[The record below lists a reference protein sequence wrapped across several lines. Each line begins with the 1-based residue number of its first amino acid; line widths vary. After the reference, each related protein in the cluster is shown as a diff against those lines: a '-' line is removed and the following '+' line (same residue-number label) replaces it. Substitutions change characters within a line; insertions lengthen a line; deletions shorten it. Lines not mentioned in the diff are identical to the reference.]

1 MVFIDTVDCC
11 TAAVNAPATSG
22 ENEFATSVNVGL
34 RPLREKRSG
43 GVLIKDLMKEYG
55 LSKATVYR
63 YLQTKAA

>member
-34 RPLREKRSG
+34 RPDSVRPGPLTLMMRGRWSMRLRG
-43 GVLIKDLMKEYG
+43 F
-55 LSKATVYR
+55 
-63 YLQTKAA
+63 